1 MIRKKHYVEVSIVI
15 CILYS
20 VVLLPINQP
29 LRAEPSGLLLINEVM
44 YHSAENENTNEWI
57 ELYNP
62 TSEPLDVLG
71 WMIAD
76 EKETDTL
83 QADTDHGDG
92 TTSIPPGG
100 YALITD
106 KGTTVYE
113 TTTVVDNVVRL
124 SVDDST
130 LCGYGLN
137 NQKEK
142 LLPWTPQVPLSM
154 Q

>member
-1 MIRKKHYVEVSIVI
+1 MLRKKQYVEISIVI

-20 VVLLPINQP
+20 VVLLPMNQP
-29 LRAEPSGLLLINEVM
+29 LKAEPSGLLLINEVM
-44 YHSAENENTNEWI
+44 YHPVENENTNEWI

-62 TSEPLDVLG
+62 TSEPLDVAG

-92 TTSIPPGG
+92 TTTIPPSG

-106 KGTTVYE
+106 KGTTNYE
-113 TTTVVDNVVRL
+113 TYTVAENAIRL

-130 LCGYGLN
+130 L
-137 NQKEK
+137 
-142 LLPWTPQVPLSM
+142 
-154 Q
+154 